1 MKKQF
6 FQFSWLVENVLVFVT
21 QIFSKLSI
29 SRTILVMQ
37 TFRILWNI
45 YNEACLRKSSVKV
58 ICWVL
63 NTPLTGMHFSCKLS
77 TRVESQGDAALLKT
91 FQKRSFWSA
100 LIYVTSPFSF
110 WFLNSF
116 SRLEKNRMMLI
127 FSSKQ
132 IICSF
137 FILLGITWRDAEC
150 CSRCIKNLNFI
161 WWCCCLCPS
170 L

>member
-1 MKKQF
+1 MKKHF

-21 QIFSKLSI
+21 LIFSKLSI

-37 TFRILWNI
+37 TYLGSYETSIMKLV
-45 YNEACLRKSSVKV
+45 CGKV

-63 NTPLTGMHFSCKLS
+63 NTPPTGMYFSCKLS
-77 TRVESQGDAALLKT
+77 TRVASQGAAALLKT
-91 FQKRSFWSA
+91 FQNRSFWSA

-116 SRLEKNRMMLI
+116 SRLGKNRMILI

-137 FILLGITWRDAEC
+137 YILLLGITWRDVEC

-170 L
+170 F